1 VEFHIESKIF
11 IALRKLVYKLELM
24 DSNVL
29 VKVMIQF
36 EFGDIKMFEDW
47 VNFQ

>member
-1 VEFHIESKIF
+1 MEFHIESKKL
-11 IALRKLVYKLELM
+11 IALKELVYKFELM

-36 EFGDIKMFEDW
+36 EFGNIKMFED
-47 VNFQ
+47 